1 MTFSAG
7 SASIAD
13 QSHRIDVQQQR
24 RGAAFIC
31 RFGVKN
37 VGAPEREVDGLQ
49 ASRILMKQMPEI
61 GRRRLSVGYRQKH
74 GQWVMGSA
82 HEAWESAWR
91 PFERCSPAGAGRTA
105 PVAPVVPAVSVAR
118 RPAEIRFDRS
128 GIRVLSSAEGSF
140 LFLPRPRPIPLW
152 RAAYPVAASM
162 PFCNAFSPEDTFGRS
177 SPTRRRSARPAFS

>member
-1 MTFSAG
+1 
-7 SASIAD
+7 
-13 QSHRIDVQQQR
+13 VQQQR

-37 VGAPEREVDGLQ
+37 VGAPEREVEGLQ
-49 ASRILMKQMPEI
+49 ASRILMQQIPEI

-105 PVAPVVPAVSVAR
+105 PVAPVVPGRFFGGPPAGNSFCWKWISRFFLGGSGFFIFASAR
-118 RPAEIRFDRS
+118 S
-128 GIRVLSSAEGSF
+128 
-140 LFLPRPRPIPLW
+140 IPPLA
-152 RAAYPVAASM
+152 RCES
-162 PFCNAFSPEDTFGRS
+162 GRS
-177 SPTRRRSARPAFS
+177 VNAL